1 MESRKANPLSGFFAE
16 HNKRQP
22 FTTKGCFLF
31 AVKKEGEFSAQPF
44 TFFESC
50 GILCL
55 FSIQHAA
62 GPFISIAAAQRKD
75 DNSEYMYSGDRAL
88 YGKGRKTREIL
99 SEGCGTGH

>member
-1 MESRKANPLSGFFAE
+1 MQN
-16 HNKRQP
+16 
-22 FTTKGCFLF
+22 TTKGSLLQQKVVFVCC
-31 AVKKEGEFSAQPF
+31 KKEGEFSAQPF

-88 YGKGRKTREIL
+88 YGKGRKTRGIL